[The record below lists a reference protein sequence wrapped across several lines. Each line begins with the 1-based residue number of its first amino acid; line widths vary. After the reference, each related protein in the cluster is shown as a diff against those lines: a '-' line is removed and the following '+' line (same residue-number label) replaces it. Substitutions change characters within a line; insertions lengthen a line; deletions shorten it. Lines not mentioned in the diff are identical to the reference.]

1 MRMREGMKMYITD
14 YLERFKDKKIRL
26 FVDMD
31 GVVADFDVGKP
42 YDYDKKRPL
51 LTNIEVLREIAKRD
65 NIEMYILTITSLTV
79 GREEK
84 NRWLDQYM
92 EFIKKEKRFIISRE
106 ENNKISSRV
115 LKNRFLKKVKRDDSV
130 IIMIDDDPSILGKIR
145 QSNPDIYLLKDTA
158 LVK

>member
-1 MRMREGMKMYITD
+1 MYITD

-51 LTNIEVLREIAKRD
+51 FTNIEVLREIAKRD
-65 NIEMYILTITSLTV
+65 NVEMYILTITSLTV

>member
-1 MRMREGMKMYITD
+1 MYITD

-42 YDYDKKRPL
+42 CDYDKKRPL

-65 NIEMYILTITSLTV
+65 NIEMHILTITRQTI
-79 GREEK
+79 GRDEK

-92 EFIKKEKRFIISRE
+92 EFIKKENRHIISRE

-130 IIMIDDDPSILGKIR
+130 IIMIDDDPSILGKIK
-145 QSNPDIYLLKDTA
+145 QGNPDIYLLKDTA